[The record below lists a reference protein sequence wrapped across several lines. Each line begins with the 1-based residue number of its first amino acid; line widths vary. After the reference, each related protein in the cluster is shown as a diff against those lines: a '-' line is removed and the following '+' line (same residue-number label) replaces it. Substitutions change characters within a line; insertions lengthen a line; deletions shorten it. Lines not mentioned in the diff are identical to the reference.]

1 LEVCSNEKSGCDE
14 RIDSWRFH
22 NRRLWRS
29 PGEFYED
36 RPLAQ
41 QDAAAQHAEAVDRLA
56 PEVGVTLPQLRTLID
71 AIMTVRRDIPKEELP
86 QNINAV
92 RRVLQSMSLSDLRRV
107 QSILPAVERRRKAE
121 GVE

>member
-1 LEVCSNEKSGCDE
+1 MKNLILMSVLIFGVSMTGACGGS
-14 RIDSWRFH
+14 
-22 NRRLWRS
+22 RR
-29 PGEFYED
+29 EFYED
-36 RPLAQ
+36 RPQAQ
-41 QDAAAQHAEAVDRLA
+41 QDAAARHAEAVDRLA

-71 AIMTVRRDIPKEELP
+71 AILTVRRDIPKEELP

-107 QSILPAVERRRKAE
+107 QSILPAVERRRRAE

>member
-1 LEVCSNEKSGCDE
+1 MKNLILMSVLIFGVSITGACGGA
-14 RIDSWRFH
+14 R
-22 NRRLWRS
+22 
-29 PGEFYED
+29 GEFYENS
-36 RPLAQ
+36 PAAQ
-41 QDAAAQHAEAVDRLA
+41 QDIAVRHAEAVDRLA

-71 AIMTVRRDIPKEELP
+71 AILTVRRDIPKEELP

-121 GVE
+121 GVK

>member
-1 LEVCSNEKSGCDE
+1 MKNLVVMSALIFGVGVTGACGGT
-14 RIDSWRFH
+14 R
-22 NRRLWRS
+22 
-29 PGEFYED
+29 GEFYENS
-36 RPLAQ
+36 PVAQ
-41 QDAAAQHAEAVDRLA
+41 QDDAVRHAEAVKRLL
-56 PEVGVTLPQLRTLID
+56 PEDGVTLPQLRTLID

>member
-1 LEVCSNEKSGCDE
+1 MSTVGSQMGQFIE
-14 RIDSWRFH
+14 RKRT
-22 NRRLWRS
+22 
-29 PGEFYED
+29 EEA
-36 RPLAQ
+36 LA
-41 QDAAAQHAEAVDRLA
+41 EERNL
-56 PEVGVTLPQLRTLID
+56 LRTLID

-107 QSILPAVERRRKAE
+107 QSILPAVERRRRAE